1 MTSQQGTQEAAGAAG
16 AAGSMKRGTTRRGWI
31 GEAAALAAGG
41 MLAAC
46 GTASGGAGEEL
57 PKAGTREV
65 TLRYIMHQ
73 DNSEIP
79 TYEGIAQ
86 LFTQKVPKVKVAVE
100 PIPWDDYPAKITAM
114 LAGGTPPDCCYQASR
129 RVIGFAANG
138 QTVDMSALVK
148 KDRDAK
154 KEAFWPGTI
163 EENTWRGV
171 LLGWPSDA
179 VGVPVAFN
187 KSLLQQRGATL
198 PSQYVAEKRW
208 NWDAVLE
215 LSRRVAG
222 DDVYG
227 VAVRDWD
234 GDWPNWI
241 YQNGGEILNK
251 DRTESLIHKP
261 EAYEAIQHSVDLIYR
276 HKVAPPFNTQPWS
289 DGKLALTLAHPNS
302 VQSWRK
308 TLSFDWD
315 IAPLWTK
322 KAAGSTLFTGATTM
336 FKDSK
341 NVAEAWEFAKF
352 FGGPEAEKERIVKNG
367 RTPALKSLQDEYVK
381 ILDPSQSPAS
391 AKLYLEALEYS
402 RPLPITPAWTEMR
415 QIIGEQLKPVWAGEK
430 PAKDA
435 TAEITRLVNPLLAQF
450 GKK

>member
-1 MTSQQGTQEAAGAAG
+1 MSGKSGKKIGKTT
-16 AAGSMKRGTTRRGWI
+16 RGTTRRAYFATTFP
-31 GEAAALAAGG
+31 AAAGAGALVGCSAPAGG
-41 MLAAC
+41 
-46 GTASGGAGEEL
+46 GGGGEL
-57 PKAGTREV
+57 PRAGTREA
-65 TLRYIMHQ
+65 TLRYVMHQ
-73 DNSEIP
+73 DSSEIP
-79 TYEGIAQ
+79 TYEGLAQ
-86 LFTQKVPKVKVAVE
+86 LFTQKLPKIRVAVE
-100 PIPWDDYPAKITAM
+100 PIPWEDYAAKITAM

-138 QTVDMSALVK
+138 QTVDMNALVK

-154 KEAFWPGTI
+154 TEAFWPGTI
-163 EENTWRGV
+163 EENTWRGA
-171 LLGWPSDA
+171 LFGWPTDA

-187 KSLLQQRGATL
+187 KSLLQQRGARL

-215 LSRRVAG
+215 IARRVSG
-222 DDVYG
+222 DGVYG
-227 VAVRDWD
+227 LPVRDWD

-251 DRTESLIHKP
+251 DRTESLIHRP

-276 HKVAPPFNTQPWS
+276 HNVAPPFNQQPWN
-289 DGKLALTLAHPNS
+289 DDKLALTLAHPNS

-308 TLSFDWD
+308 TLAFDWD

-322 KAAGSTLFTGATTM
+322 KAAGSTLFTGATTL

-352 FGGPEAEKERIVKNG
+352 FGGPEAETERIVKNG

-381 ILDPSQSPAS
+381 LLDARQPPAS
-391 AKLYLEALEYS
+391 ARLYLEALEYS
-402 RPLPITPAWTEMR
+402 RPLPITPVWTEMR

-435 TAEITRLVNPLLAQF
+435 TAEITRLVNPLLAQVA
-450 GKK
+450 KK